1 MSFLRVFLLLL
12 LVSAAAAQT
21 PQCPSDPYLDP
32 SNDPCNALRYIP
44 SNTLT
49 ATTLAL
55 VLTVALIQ
63 TYLTFRHGTKWML
76 TMVIG
81 EFTYA
86 LGFGFRFGVHDYP
99 DSLAIYIVEYLFS
112 EYPFSR
118 QLYFPQTIRQPCAFI
133 AANYVLLGRLSR
145 SIGCEAHVL
154 VPVRRLTLIFILS
167 DVTTFVIQ
175 AAGGGLTVSNNYS
188 TALTGTHIFLAGLV
202 LQLVSFIS
210 FSAITV
216 RFLLRVRT
224 HVPLAWN
231 RDSKRGWYDD
241 WRTLAGALCISCVGI
256 LVRSGYRV
264 AELSQ
269 TFHGSLSSTESY
281 FYGLDTLP
289 LFIAIAIYV
298 PLWPGRFI
306 VAGKDRDLPLNSV
319 RSTST

>member
-1 MSFLRVFLLLL
+1 MLGGI
-12 LVSAAAAQT
+12 
-21 PQCPSDPYLDP
+21 DP

-49 ATTLAL
+49 AITLEL
-55 VLTVALIQ
+55 VLTVAFIQ
-63 TYLTFRHGTKWML
+63 TYLMFRHGGKWML

-99 DSLAIYIVEYLFS
+99 DSLTIYIVEYLFIILS
-112 EYPFSR
+112 
-118 QLYFPQTIRQPCAFI
+118 PCAFI
-133 AANYVLLGRLSR
+133 AANYILLGRLSR
-145 SIGCEAHVL
+145 SVGCEAHVL

-175 AAGGGLTVSNNYS
+175 AAGGGLTVSNDYN
-188 TALTGTHIFLAGLV
+188 TALTGAHIFLAGLV
-202 LQLVSFIS
+202 LQLVSFLS

-231 RDSKRGWYDD
+231 RDSKKGWHDD
-241 WRTLAGALCISCVGI
+241 WRILAGALCISCVGI

-289 LFIAIAIYV
+289 LFTAIAIYV

-306 VAGKDRDLPLNSV
+306 TADKDRDLALNPV
-319 RSTST
+319 RNTST